1 MSASTL
7 SVTYASSIT
16 VVETFTGDYID
27 SRDATVT
34 ISGLSETGTLTAAT
48 SVPVTKQSSG
58 RVALSGGTG
67 SLDFTAL
74 PGLTPEEIVDGTGLK
89 VQWVKVR
96 NLSTNANSITV
107 AKGASNGLGI
117 NAAGT
122 TFSIPISPG
131 QSVLIFGDDAG
142 PDISAGACVW
152 DVTGTLVQELEF
164 HVVLG

>member
-7 SVTYASSIT
+7 SVTYASSVT

-34 ISGLSETGTLTAAT
+34 INGLNETGTLTAISTIPA
-48 SVPVTKQSSG
+48 TKQASGQVTLSS
-58 RVALSGGTG
+58 GTG
-67 SLDFTAL
+67 SIDFTAL
-74 PGLTPEEIVDGTGLK
+74 PGLTPEETVNGTGLK
-89 VQWVKVR
+89 VQLVKFR
-96 NLSTNANSITV
+96 NLESNANSITV
-107 AKGASNGLGI
+107 AKGASSGLGI

-131 QSVLIFGDDAG
+131 QSVYILGDDGG
-142 PDISAGACVW
+142 PDIAAGARVW
-152 DVTGTLVQELEF
+152 DITGTGSQELEF